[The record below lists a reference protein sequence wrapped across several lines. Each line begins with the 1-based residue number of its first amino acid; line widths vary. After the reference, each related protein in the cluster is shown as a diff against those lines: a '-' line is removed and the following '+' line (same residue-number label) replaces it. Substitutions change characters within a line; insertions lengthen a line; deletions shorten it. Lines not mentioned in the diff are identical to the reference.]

1 MTELPGKKLR
11 AGLSTYQLP
20 QDLLLD
26 AGDDPRGLPRAALLD
41 QGGFYFFVDWLMRE
55 HGIAPRGVLH
65 VGGNIGQEGIPYL
78 MQGFAKVFFIEGNP
92 ATFPALEKNV
102 ASFNLLD
109 RELSGYLHTG
119 RRTRFA
125 AALAAVGER
134 EGMGTMYLMGAS
146 TFCSTRRPKDFSAW
160 LAYVVEHSQPEEV
173 PDFLRWAETAL
184 QRTGEQSVRIRPL
197 DQVLRDELPDGWSP
211 ADFNVLSLNIQGN
224 ELDALQGAPMA
235 LRHIDFIQSEKNY
248 AEHYE
253 GCVLAEQL
261 DAFLAEAGFDE
272 VKAMRMG
279 PVGTSAYVRRRP
291 G

>member
-1 MTELPGKKLR
+1 MTESPAKRLR
-11 AGLSTYQLP
+11 AGLSTYQLA

-26 AGDDPRGLPRAALLD
+26 AGCDPRPLPRAALLD
-41 QGGFYFFVDWLMRE
+41 QGGFYFFLDWLMRE
-55 HGIAPRGVLH
+55 HGVAPRGVLH
-65 VGGNIGQEGIPYL
+65 VGGNVGQEGIPYL
-78 MQGFAKVFFIEGNP
+78 MQGFAKVLFIEGNP
-92 ATFPALEKNV
+92 ATFPALEQNV
-102 ASFNLLD
+102 AAFNLLD
-109 RELSGYLHTG
+109 QELAGYLETR

-125 AALAAVGER
+125 AIEAAIGER
-134 EGMGTMYLMGAS
+134 EGMATLYLMGAS

-160 LAYVVEHSQPEEV
+160 VSYVVEHSQPEEL
-173 PDFLRWAETAL
+173 PGFLSWAKTAL
-184 QRTGEQSVRIRPL
+184 ELIGEQPVRVRAL
-197 DQVLRDELPDGWSP
+197 DQVLREALPEGWTP

-224 ELDALQGAPMA
+224 ELDALRGAPSA
-235 LRHIDFIQSEKNY
+235 LRHIEFIQSEKNY

-279 PVGTSAYVRRRP
+279 PVGTSAYVRRRS